1 MKPTLILS
9 TAIALLSLCACTP
22 KAPAASAADKATA
35 DTKAA
40 VAQLVDGY
48 NTRNLSE
55 AVGVNAPDHLGM
67 GHGFANTVGADAE
80 LASVKGQLADPAMVL
95 AFTDPAIEASASGD
109 LAVYR
114 ATYHITY
121 TDPNTR
127 RPATE
132 IGNWVAVF
140 KRQPDGTMKLS
151 WEVMSDL
158 PKPAAQP

>member
-1 MKPTLILS
+1 MKPTLTLS
-9 TAIALLSLCACTP
+9 TGIAVLALAACGP
-22 KAPAASAADKATA
+22 KAPDASAAAKATA
-35 DTKAA
+35 DVKTA

-48 NTRNLSE
+48 NTRNLAE
-55 AVGVNAPDHLGM
+55 AIGVNAPDHLGM
-67 GHGFANTVGADAE
+67 AHGFANVAAADAE
-80 LASVKGQLADPAMVL
+80 QASVKAQLADPAMVL

-114 ATYHITY
+114 ATYHVTY

-132 IGNWVAVF
+132 VGNWVAVF

-158 PKPAAQP
+158 PKSA

>member
-1 MKPTLILS
+1 MKPALALS
-9 TAIALLSLCACTP
+9 SLMLMSSLAACAP
-22 KAPAASAADKATA
+22 KAPDTSAATKATA
-35 DTKAA
+35 DVKAA

-48 NTRNLSE
+48 NTRNVTE
-55 AVGVNAPDHLGM
+55 AVGINAPDHVGM
-67 GHGFANTVGADAE
+67 GHGFANVVGPDAE
-80 LASVKGQLADPAMVL
+80 LASVKAQLADPAMVL
-95 AFTDPAIEASASGD
+95 AFTDPVIEASTSGD

-114 ATYHITY
+114 ATYHVTY

-151 WEVMSDL
+151 SEVMSDL
-158 PKPAAQP
+158 PKAAT

>member
-1 MKPTLILS
+1 MKPVRTFSILLG
-9 TAIALLSLCACTP
+9 LLSLAACGP
-22 KAPAASAADKATA
+22 RAPAVSGAAKATA
-35 DTKAA
+35 EVKAA

-55 AVGVNAPDHLGM
+55 AVGINAPDHLGM
-67 GHGFANTVGADAE
+67 GHGFANVVGADAE
-80 LASVKGQLADPAMVL
+80 LASVRAQLADPAMVL

-114 ATYHITY
+114 ATYHVTY
-121 TDPNTR
+121 TDPNTK

-132 IGNWVAVF
+132 VGNWVAVF

-158 PKPAAQP
+158 PKPAA